1 MALSAPARTTTGVL
15 SNADATFLAAS
26 SAVDRYLKSA
36 HFVNATAA
44 PVTVNLGVGA
54 TLTGATG
61 AIAFGKTILAN
72 DRLDIYFGG
81 DGIKVSNTIIRAF
94 ASAASAVNL
103 QLVYNELPV

>member
-15 SNADATFLAAS
+15 ANADATFLAAS

-36 HFVNATAA
+36 HFTNATAS

-61 AIAFGKTILAN
+61 ALVFGQTLAAN
-72 DRLDIYFGG
+72 SRLDIYFGG
-81 DGIKVSNTIIRAF
+81 DGVKVTNTAIRAF
-94 ASAASAVNL
+94 ASTASAVNL
-103 QLVYNELPV
+103 QLNYNELPV